1 MNGKRWLRNRIP
13 FLLVNVLGMAALA
26 CFLLV
31 SGNSRDTA
39 CLVMTVWILALCA
52 GLTCSF
58 LTRKRYF
65 DRLMRMAEGL
75 DERYLIPEVMEE
87 PFLAE
92 DLAYYRILRMAE
104 RSMLENIGDV
114 KRERAEYREYIE
126 QWIHE
131 IKTPITGIRLLCD
144 NNRSDLTRGI
154 MAEVEKI
161 ERYTEQSLYY
171 ARSENTQK
179 DFAVREISLLD
190 VIHGALADNKYLL
203 MQEKVRLELPEKS
216 ACVYSDEKW
225 LRFILDQLIVNAVKY
240 ARKAPEEGL
249 QGSQEYPQQGPMR
262 TESVIRFLTE
272 DMGEYVTLSIQDN
285 GMGIDA
291 AELPRV
297 FEKGFTGQNGRQVQ
311 HSTGL
316 GLYLC
321 KKLCGKLGIRIE
333 IESGTTG
340 DKMENGE
347 IQQTGMI
354 QQIGTTVKLTFY
366 LNHLI
371 YEVQEK

>member
-203 MQEKVRLELPEKS
+203 MQEKVRLEQPEKS

-291 AELPRV
+291 ADLPRV

>member
-39 CLVMTVWILALCA
+39 CLVMTVWILVLCA

-65 DRLMRMAEGL
+65 DRLMRMAEEL

-104 RSMLENIGDV
+104 RSMLETVGDV

-154 MAEVEKI
+154 MAEVEKN
-161 ERYTEQSLYY
+161 RTLHGTEP
-171 ARSENTQK
+171 
-179 DFAVREISLLD
+179 V
-190 VIHGALADNKYLL
+190 
-203 MQEKVRLELPEKS
+203 
-216 ACVYSDEKW
+216 
-225 LRFILDQLIVNAVKY
+225 
-240 ARKAPEEGL
+240 
-249 QGSQEYPQQGPMR
+249 
-262 TESVIRFLTE
+262 
-272 DMGEYVTLSIQDN
+272 
-285 GMGIDA
+285 
-291 AELPRV
+291 
-297 FEKGFTGQNGRQVQ
+297 
-311 HSTGL
+311 
-316 GLYLC
+316 LC
-321 KKLCGKLGIRIE
+321 A
-333 IESGTTG
+333 
-340 DKMENGE
+340 
-347 IQQTGMI
+347 Q
-354 QQIGTTVKLTFY
+354 
-366 LNHLI
+366 
-371 YEVQEK
+371 

>member
-31 SGNSRDTA
+31 SGNTRDTA
-39 CLVMTVWILALCA
+39 CLVMTVWILVLCA

-65 DRLMRMAEGL
+65 DRLMRMAEEL

-104 RSMLENIGDV
+104 WSMLENIGDV

-190 VIHGALADNKYLL
+190 VIHVALADNKYLL

-291 AELPRV
+291 ADLPRV
-297 FEKGFTGQNGRQVQ
+297 FEKGFTGQNGRKVQ

>member
-39 CLVMTVWILALCA
+39 CLVMTVWILVLCA

-65 DRLMRMAEGL
+65 DRLMRMAEEL

-104 RSMLENIGDV
+104 RSMLENVGDV

-190 VIHGALADNKYLL
+190 VMHGALADNKYLL

-249 QGSQEYPQQGPMR
+249 QGSQEDPQQGPMR

-291 AELPRV
+291 ADLPRV
-297 FEKGFTGQNGRQVQ
+297 FEKGFTGQNGRKVQ

-321 KKLCGKLGIRIE
+321 KKLCDKLGIRIE
-333 IESGTTG
+333 IESGTAG
-340 DKMENGE
+340 DKMENGG
-347 IQQTGMI
+347 IQQTGTI
-354 QQIGTTVKLTFY
+354 QQIGTTVKMTFY

-371 YEVQEK
+371 HEVQEK

>member
-39 CLVMTVWILALCA
+39 CLVMTVWILVLCA

-65 DRLMRMAEGL
+65 DRLMRMAEEL

-104 RSMLENIGDV
+104 RSMLENVGDV

-190 VIHGALADNKYLL
+190 VMHGALADNKYLL

-249 QGSQEYPQQGPMR
+249 QGSQEDPQQGPMR

-291 AELPRV
+291 ADLPRV
-297 FEKGFTGQNGRQVQ
+297 FEKGFTGQNGRKVQ

-333 IESGTTG
+333 IESGTAG
-340 DKMENGE
+340 DKMENGGGQQTDM
-347 IQQTGMI
+347 IQQT
-354 QQIGTTVKLTFY
+354 GTTVKLTFY

-371 YEVQEK
+371 QEVQEK

>member
-39 CLVMTVWILALCA
+39 CLVMTVWILVLCA

-65 DRLMRMAEGL
+65 DRLMRMAEEL

-249 QGSQEYPQQGPMR
+249 QGSQQGPMR

-285 GMGIDA
+285 GIGIDA
-291 AELPRV
+291 ADLPRV
-297 FEKGFTGQNGRQVQ
+297 FEKGFTGQNGRKVQ

-321 KKLCGKLGIRIE
+321 KKLCGKLVIRIE
-333 IESGTTG
+333 IESGTVG
-340 DKMENGE
+340 DRMENGE

-371 YEVQEK
+371 HEVQEK

>member
-1 MNGKRWLRNRIP
+1 MSGKRWLRNRIP

-31 SGNSRDTA
+31 SGNSRDTVG
-39 CLVMTVWILALCA
+39 LVMTVWILVLCA
-52 GLTCSF
+52 GMISSF
-58 LTRKRYF
+58 LARKRYF
-65 DRLMRMAEGL
+65 DRIFRMAEEL
-75 DERYLIPEVMEE
+75 DERYLIPEVMEKPE
-87 PFLAE
+87 LAE

-104 RSMLENIGDV
+104 RSMLDQVGAV

-144 NNRSDLTRGI
+144 NNRSDLTREI

-179 DFAVREISLLD
+179 DYAVREICLLD
-190 VIHGALADNKYLL
+190 VIHGAVADNKYLL
-203 MQEKVRLELPEKS
+203 MQEKVSLELPEKS
-216 ACVYSDEKW
+216 IFAYSDEKW

-240 ARKAPEEGL
+240 SRKTPKDGPE
-249 QGSQEYPQQGPMR
+249 GSRQESRR
-262 TESVIRFLTE
+262 TEPVIRFLTE
-272 DMGEYVTLSIQDN
+272 DRGEYVTLSVQDN
-285 GMGIDA
+285 GIGIDA
-291 AELPRV
+291 ADLPRV
-297 FEKGFTGQNGRQVQ
+297 FEKGFTGQNGRKSRY
-311 HSTGL
+311 STGL

-321 KKLCGKLGIRIE
+321 KKLCDKLGIGIKIE
-333 IESGTTG
+333 SEADEIAEKSGTTV
-340 DKMENGE
+340 
-347 IQQTGMI
+347 T
-354 QQIGTTVKLTFY
+354 LTFY

-371 YEVQEK
+371 HEVQEE